1 MASTDAGAGVRE
13 TELLSH
19 EKGKLQKSLRRFD
32 MLFFTVCAL
41 VGLDTLGQ
49 VSGYGAETF
58 FWVIALAIVFLLPY
72 ALLMAEVG
80 TAFPVEGGP
89 YEWMKLALGRPMAA
103 IGSVMYWISNPFWVG
118 GTLCFL
124 ASATFST
131 YLHPTQNRGILDYL
145 IKLAFIWISIMVAIV
160 SLSRGKWI
168 PNVGAIV
175 RMAVLAFFSVTVVVY
190 GIRHGIHG
198 FAAGDFKPTSF
209 VVFLGLT
216 PLLLFNFVGFELQ
229 NGAAEEM
236 QDPQRD
242 IPVSIIRSGL
252 IATLC
257 YAIPILGI
265 LLVLPTKAITGIGGF
280 LDAVS
285 TTFGGAYGSA
295 GHFLTQVMAC
305 GFIFALVTSGAV
317 WMIGADRVQAISA
330 IDGGFPSF
338 FGVFNAKLGTPVRM
352 NVLSGVIS
360 TIFMVCAIQ
369 FGGSSFTVVLYIT
382 TSLTLICYM
391 IIFPCVPI
399 LRRKYPNVARAY
411 TVPGGTVGLWL
422 CTIVC
427 MAWVTLGTWVALF
440 PGLIEQWTGH
450 SYSITDSYGVTRVR
464 FEVFTLVSVAAVI
477 VLGYVGYLAGS
488 AARRTDRVVRVGA
501 ATPIVDD

>member
-13 TELLSH
+13 TELLSQ

-49 VSGYGAETF
+49 VSGYGAQTF
-58 FWVIALAIVFLLPY
+58 FWVVALAIVFLLPY
-72 ALLMAEVG
+72 ALIMAEVG
-80 TAFPVEGGP
+80 TAFPLEGGP

-103 IGSVMYWISNPFWVG
+103 VGSVLYWISNPFWVG

-124 ASATFST
+124 TSATFSS
-131 YLHPTQNRGILDYL
+131 YLHPVHSRGLGDYV
-145 IKLAFIWISIMVAIV
+145 IKLAFIWFSIMVAIV

-175 RMAVLAFFSVTVVVY
+175 RMAVLAFFSVTVVIY
-190 GIRHGIHG
+190 GFRHGIHG
-198 FAAGDFKPTSF
+198 FGAGDFKPSSF

-242 IPVSIIRSGL
+242 IPHSIIRSGL

-305 GFIFALVTSGAV
+305 GFIFALITSGAV

-338 FGVFNAKLGTPVRM
+338 FGVFNRTLGTPVRM

-360 TIFMVCAIQ
+360 TIFMFCATY
-369 FGGSSFTVVLYIT
+369 FAGNSFTVVLYIT
-382 TSLTLICYM
+382 TSLTLICYVF
-391 IIFPCVPI
+391 IFPCVPI
-399 LRRKYPNVARAY
+399 LRRKFPDVERPYM
-411 TVPGGTVGLWL
+411 VPGGTVGLWL
-422 CTIVC
+422 CTGVC
-427 MAWVTLGTWVALF
+427 TAWVLLGTWVALF
-440 PGLIEQWTGH
+440 PGLIEEWTGH
-450 SYSITDSYGVTRVR
+450 SYSIVDNYSVTRVR
-464 FEVFTLVSVAAVI
+464 FEVFTLVSVGAVI
-477 VLGYVGYLAGS
+477 LLGILGYLAGS
-488 AARRTDRVVRVGA
+488 PARRTDRVVRIGTS
-501 ATPIVDD
+501 TPIVDD

>member
-1 MASTDAGAGVRE
+1 MASTTETGGVRE
-13 TELLSH
+13 TELLLH

-49 VSGYGAETF
+49 VSGYGAQTF
-58 FWVIALAIVFLLPY
+58 FWVLAMAVLFLLPY
-72 ALLMAEVG
+72 ALIMAEIG
-80 TAFPVEGGP
+80 TAFPLEGGP
-89 YEWMKLALGRPMAA
+89 YEWMKLAFGRPLAA
-103 IGSVMYWISNPFWVG
+103 VGAVLYWVTNPFWVG

-124 ASATFST
+124 ASGAFST
-131 YLHPTQNRGILDYL
+131 YLHTTHNRGLADYG
-145 IKLAFIWISIMVAIV
+145 IKLAFIWISIGVAIV
-160 SLSRGKWI
+160 SLRRGKWI
-168 PNVGAIV
+168 PNVGAMI
-175 RMAVLAFFSVTVVVY
+175 RMGVLGFFSLTVVVY

-198 FAAGDFKPTSF
+198 FAGGDFKPSSF

-242 IPVSIIRSGL
+242 IPHSIIRSGL

-285 TTFGGAYGSA
+285 QTFSGAYGSG

-305 GFIFALVTSGAV
+305 GFIFALITSGAV

-330 IDGGFPSF
+330 IDGGFPSY
-338 FGVFNAKLGTPVRM
+338 FGVFSSRFGTPVRM
-352 NVLSGVIS
+352 NVFSGVIS
-360 TIFMVCAIQ
+360 TLFMVCAIQ
-369 FGGSSFTVVLYIT
+369 FGGASFTVVLYIT
-382 TSLTLICYM
+382 TSLTLISYLF
-391 IIFPCVPI
+391 IFPAVPI
-399 LRRKYPNVARAY
+399 LRHKFPNVHRPY
-411 TVPGGTVGLWL
+411 VVPGGKVGLWL
-422 CTIVC
+422 CTGIC
-427 MAWVTLGTWVALF
+427 MAWVTLGSWVAIF
-440 PGLIEQWTGH
+440 PGLIEEWTGH
-450 SYSITDSYGVTRVR
+450 DYSITDAYGVTRVR
-464 FEVFTLVSVAAVI
+464 FEVFTLAATGLVVLVAM
-477 VLGYVGYLAGS
+477 LGYLAGAS
-488 AARRTDRVVRVGA
+488 ARRTDRIVHLGS
-501 ATPIVDD
+501 TPLVDD

>member
-1 MASTDAGAGVRE
+1 MATSDTRAGVRE

-32 MLFFTVCAL
+32 MIFFTVCAL

-49 VSGYGAETF
+49 VSGYGAQTF
-58 FWVIALAIVFLLPY
+58 FWVLVMAAVFLLPY
-72 ALLMAEVG
+72 ALIMAEVG

-89 YEWMKLALGRPMAA
+89 YEWMKLAFGRLTAA
-103 IGSVMYWISNPFWVG
+103 VGSVLYWISNPFWVG

-124 ASATFST
+124 ASATFSS
-131 YLHPTQNRGILDYL
+131 YLHSAPNRGLLDYV
-145 IKLAFIWISIMVAIV
+145 IKLAFIWLSIGVAIV

-168 PNVGAIV
+168 PNVGAMI
-175 RMAVLAFFSVTVVVY
+175 RMAVLAFFSLTVVIY
-190 GIRHGIHG
+190 GFRHGIHG
-198 FAAGDFKPTSF
+198 FAAGDFKPSSF

-242 IPVSIIRSGL
+242 IPHSIIRSGL

-265 LLVLPTKAITGIGGF
+265 LLVVPTKAITGIGGF
-280 LDAVS
+280 LDAVQ

-295 GHFLTQVMAC
+295 GHFLTQVMAV
-305 GFIFALVTSGAV
+305 GFIFALMTSGAV

-330 IDGGFPSF
+330 IDGGFPSY
-338 FGVFNAKLGTPVRM
+338 FGVFNAKFGTPVRM

-360 TIFMVCAIQ
+360 TIFMIAAVHFA
-369 FGGSSFTVVLYIT
+369 GNSFTVVLYIT
-382 TSLTLICYM
+382 TSLTLICYLF
-391 IIFPCVPI
+391 IFPAVLV
-399 LRRKYPNVARAY
+399 LRRKYPDVHRPY
-411 TVPGGTVGLWL
+411 VVPGGNLGLWL
-422 CTIVC
+422 CTGIC
-427 MAWVTLGTWVALF
+427 TAWVALGTWVAVF

-450 SYSITDSYGVTRVR
+450 SYSIVDSYSVSRVR
-464 FEVFTLVSVAAVI
+464 FEVFTLVSIGLV
-477 VLGYVGYLAGS
+477 VLLGVVGYLAGS
-488 AARRTDRVVRVGA
+488 PARRTDRVVRIGSM
-501 ATPIVDD
+501 PIVDD